1 MPPVNDRIPTETT
14 SLLHDEAITI
24 QIGNKDPV
32 LTKIAIVGGGVA
44 GIVCARV
51 LKKEGFDLTL
61 YEAGPAVS
69 GVWSQ
74 GYPGFAIQTPGAL
87 YEFPDKELPPPKD
100 YKSGPEIQAYCED
113 YCREHKLDDV
123 IHLNTKVTSITGNDK
138 PNGNKQWQLTT
149 MKDGKTSKKLF
160 DFCVL
165 ATGIYSPS
173 LKYVPPIEG
182 KEFFRGRICH
192 SEDAASPDSRKGKKV
207 VVVG

>member
-1 MPPVNDRIPTETT
+1 MPPDTLPTETT
-14 SLLHDEAITI
+14 SLLQDDADTI
-24 QIGNKDPV
+24 QINKEPA

-61 YEAGPAVS
+61 YEAGTAVS

-74 GYPGFAIQTPGAL
+74 GYPGFAIQTPGKL

-100 YKSGPEIQAYCED
+100 YKSGPAIQAYCEE
-113 YCREHKLDDV
+113 YCMENKLDEI
-123 IHLNTKVTSITGNDK
+123 IHLNTKVASITGKDT
-138 PNGNKQWQLTT
+138 PNGKQWQLTT
-149 MKDGKTSKKLF
+149 IKDGKTSKKLF
-160 DFCVL
+160 NFCLL
-165 ATGIYSPS
+165 ATGVYSPN
-173 LKYVPPIEG
+173 LKYVPPLEG

-192 SEDAASPDSRKGKKV
+192 SEDSASSDSRKGKKV